1 MNDETSS
8 SLQDAAAHAANDT
21 IHRLTD
27 QCDYIMKNILTWD
40 NLFKLSGSLILIVAI
55 LFGFYFI
62 KRSIKKV
69 PEQKLSMHHSVLIRK
84 LLNYISYIIIL
95 MIVMN
100 MLNIKL
106 SAIWGAAGIAGVAL
120 GFAAQT
126 SVSNLISG
134 LFVLGEKAMKVGDVV
149 IVNGITGTV
158 DSIGLLSTRIHTLDN
173 QMVRIPN
180 SAIINSNFQNNSFF
194 PVRRFLF
201 ELSVSYSTDM
211 EKALE
216 ILLKVPAK
224 CPTVLA
230 DPAPKAW
237 FDGFLDSGIKMV
249 LAVWLNPSDLTETKN
264 AVYMAIKK
272 DFDAAGIEIPFNRLD
287 VSILK

>member
-237 FDGFLDSGIKMV
+237 FDGFLDSGMKMV

>member
-224 CPTVLA
+224 CPTVLT

>member
-100 MLNIKL
+100 MLNIKP

>member
-21 IHRLTD
+21 IHRLTG

-216 ILLKVPAK
+216 ILLKVPVK

-237 FDGFLDSGIKMV
+237 FDGFLDSGMKMV